1 MPDVSDLKVG
11 DEVITNWD
19 TIGVVKR
26 ITPTGRI
33 VVDFG
38 NYEVRYG
45 KDGQE
50 LGNESVYYKAN
61 IRLLTPEKKQ
71 ELEDMKTIRSCI
83 KYFDLHHD
91 LLTVKKAIKIVEVL
105 KGYDNSGEYSQENR

>member
-71 ELEDMKTIRSCI
+71 ELEDIKTIRLCI

-91 LLTVKKAIKIVEVL
+91 LLTVEKAIRIVEIL
-105 KGYDNSGEYSQENR
+105 KE